1 MILLE
6 PLQIYTVKKINMDGW
21 EWDGE
26 DDYVLKG
33 SYLFNR
39 TRQLIWKYNADGGP
53 TCWHHLVHS
62 VTEMASEPAVT
73 IHEKLECF
81 KKNGNN
87 LEVRCKVYLK
97 IFPS

>member
-1 MILLE
+1 M
-6 PLQIYTVKKINMDGW
+6 INMDDDGW
-21 EWDGE
+21 GDVDGWGNDDWGGGE
-26 DDYVLKG
+26 DYVRRE
-33 SYLFNR
+33 SYLTTR
-39 TRQLIWKYNADGGP
+39 TFQSIEKYNADGGP
-53 TCWHHLVHS
+53 TCWDHLVQS

>member
-1 MILLE
+1 MDDWGWDDDGWGDE
-6 PLQIYTVKKINMDGW
+6 ADDGW
-21 EWDGE
+21 EWDGVVDFVRRE
-26 DDYVLKG
+26 
-33 SYLFNR
+33 SYL
-39 TRQLIWKYNADGGP
+39 TTHTLQLIEKYNSDGGP
-53 TCWHHLVHS
+53 TCWHHLVQS